1 MQIIDKSF
9 TFTAKM
15 KTKLNTEH
23 MKKIYIALAAFL
35 FTAAAFSQGVT
46 TSSLGGQVKDASNE
60 PLLGANVVAIHTPS
74 GTSYGAITDFD
85 GFYRL
90 SGMRIG
96 GPYTITI
103 SYVGFED
110 SVTEGIF
117 LNLGQTERI
126 SKQLSESATALDEV
140 IITAQSN
147 GVFDANKTG
156 AATSIDNKKVT
167 ALPNVSRSIADFAR
181 LTPQA
186 QIRGDNVISVSGQ
199 NNRYNA
205 LYIDGAV
212 NNDVFGLSGAG
223 TNGGQT
229 GVNPI
234 SIDAIES
241 FQVNVAPFDVKLGGF
256 AGGAI
261 SAITKSGTNE
271 FKGTAY
277 YLLRNEDFAGKTP
290 GVDDNR
296 ESLPDFTAETYGV
309 TIGGPIIEDKLFFFL
324 NYERQDDQTPQ
335 PFEGTYDGES
345 GLAGVDTFAN
355 FLQSEFGYDP
365 GSFENNTQTLT
376 SDKITLRL
384 DWNIA
389 KNHKLSFRNNYVKA
403 DFFGIGRST
412 STNIRFD
419 GGGQEFESISN
430 TASLELNSTF
440 GNNLANN
447 FILSYTR
454 VRDDRNPVG
463 SPFPTLEINDGDAR
477 IFAGSEP
484 FSTANRLDQDVITL
498 TNNFEIYSGRHTITI
513 GTHNE
518 YTDVTNIFFGRNFG
532 EYTYSTLQGFFD
544 DDANEYRS
552 SYSVLG
558 GVGDE
563 SVGAAEF
570 NLYQLGFYVQDEVQ
584 FTDNFKVSLGLR
596 LDFPIFEDGRGNT
609 DFNSRGVALLEAAGK
624 DLQGARVGQGPSTQT
639 HVSPRLGINWDV
651 KGDKKTQIRG
661 GLGIFTSR
669 IPLVWPGG
677 AYNNTG
683 NNVANTRIFRPRDA
697 GDPNNV
703 PAFNPDVNTQFREDR
718 QFQGNIDLLAEDLKL
733 PQTFKASIAIDQR
746 LPAGFTISAEIL
758 SNSTI
763 TGLNLENVNLVG
775 PQFRTTG
782 AGSRDN
788 FGGAR
793 VDNTY
798 GGIFLI
804 SNTGEG
810 SSWNTSLTL
819 SKNFYGSL
827 VDVRAQATYSYG
839 DSDVLFDGTSSQNI
853 SNWAFNESVN
863 GSNNLTVS
871 TSDFAQGD
879 RYLANVTADFKWS
892 KNLKTTFGLFYEGSD
907 GTPFS
912 YVVGNF
918 GSADLIDD
926 SGEAFTALPYI
937 PRNLEESLLI
947 DDGDLTAEQQ
957 WNLLDA
963 FIENDDYLSSRRGQ
977 FAERNASRA
986 KMSHIVDL
994 KVAQDFSFSVGG
1006 GRKNTIQVSADIF
1019 NFTNLLNNDWGRRFF
1034 TSGFDTAS
1042 LVNFEGFQDD
1052 GTTPTFSFNTN
1063 IDGALNNIDDAGLQS
1078 SRWQAQLGIRYIF

>member
-1 MQIIDKSF
+1 
-9 TFTAKM
+9 M
-15 KTKLNTEH
+15 KN
-23 MKKIYIALAAFL
+23 IYLFAVALL
-35 FTAAAFSQGVT
+35 FSAMAFSQGVT
-46 TSSLGGQVKDASNE
+46 TSSIGGQIKDNSGE
-60 PLLGANVVAIHTPS
+60 PLPGASVVAVHVPS
-74 GTSYGAITDFD
+74 GTKYGAATDFD
-85 GFYRL
+85 GFYRI

-103 SYVGFED
+103 SYVGFNED
-110 SVTEGIF
+110 VNQGIY
-117 LNLGQTERI
+117 LKLGQTERI
-126 SKQLSESATALDEV
+126 SKQLSESATALDEIV
-140 IITAQSN
+140 VTAQNNSI
-147 GVFDANKTG
+147 FDSNKTG

-186 QIRGDNVISVSGQ
+186 QIRGDNTISISGQ
-199 NNRYNA
+199 NNRFNA
-205 LYIDGAV
+205 LYVDGAV

-241 FQVNVAPFDVKLGGF
+241 FQVNVAPYDVKLGGF

-271 FKGTAY
+271 FKGSAY
-277 YLLRNEDFAGKTP
+277 YLFRNQDLAGKTP
-290 GVDDNR
+290 GVDENR
-296 ESLPDFTAETYGV
+296 EKLPDFTAETYGV
-309 TIGGPIIEDKLFFFL
+309 TIGGPIVKDKLFFFL
-324 NYERQDDQTPQ
+324 NYERQNDETPQ
-335 PFEGTYDGES
+335 PFEGTYDGDS
-345 GLAGVDTFAN
+345 GLAGVNAFAD

-365 GSFENNTQTLT
+365 GSFLNNTQTLT
-376 SDKITLRL
+376 SDKITFRL

-389 KNHKLSFRNNYVKA
+389 EHHKLSLRNNYVKA
-403 DFFGIGRST
+403 NFFGIGRSL
-412 STNIRFD
+412 SNSIRFD
-419 GGGQEFESISN
+419 GGGQDFESITN

-463 SPFPTLEINDGDAR
+463 SPFPTIEINDGDAR

-484 FSTANRLDQDVITL
+484 FSTANLLDQDIVTL
-498 TNNFEIYSGRHTITI
+498 TNNFEIYSGRHTVTL

-518 YTDVTNIFFGRNFG
+518 YSNITNLFFGRNFG

-563 SVGAAEF
+563 SLGAAEF
-570 NLYQLGFYVQDEVQ
+570 ELYQLGFYVQDEVQ
-584 FTDNFKVSLGLR
+584 ITDNFKVSAGVR
-596 LDFPIFEDGRGNT
+596 FDFPIFDDGRGNT
-609 DFNSRGVALLEAAGK
+609 DFNTRGVALLEAAGK
-624 DLQGARVGQGPSTQT
+624 DLQGARVGQQPNTQT
-639 HVSPRLGINWDV
+639 HISPRLGINWDV
-651 KGDKKTQIRG
+651 QGNKKTQIRG

-683 NNVANTRIFRPRDA
+683 NNVANTRFFRPNA
-697 GDPNNV
+697 QL
-703 PAFNPDVNTQFREDR
+703 PAFNPDVNTQFREDS
-718 QFQGNIDLLAEDLKL
+718 QFQGNIDLLAEDIRL

-763 TGLNLENVNLVG
+763 TGLNLENLNLVG

-782 AGSRDN
+782 AGARDN
-788 FGGAR
+788 FGGEL
-793 VDNTY
+793 VDETY

-810 SSWNTSLTL
+810 KSWNTSLTL
-819 SKNFYGSL
+819 SKNFYSTL

-839 DSDVLFDGTSSQNI
+839 DSDVLFDGQSSQNI

-863 GSNNLTVS
+863 GANNLTVS
-871 TSDFAQGD
+871 TSDFSQGN

-892 KNLKTTFGLFYEGSD
+892 KALKTTFGLFYEGAD

-918 GSADLIDD
+918 GSANLIDD
-926 SGEAFTALPYI
+926 SGEAFTALPFI
-937 PRNLEESLLI
+937 PSNFEEALLI
-947 DDGDLTAEQQ
+947 DDGGLTAEEQFV
-957 WNLLDA
+957 LLDA
-963 FIENDDYLSSRRGQ
+963 FIESDDYLRTRRGQ

-986 KMSHIVDL
+986 RMSHIIDL
-994 KVAQDFSFSVGG
+994 KVAQDFNFNIGG
-1006 GRKNTIQVSADIF
+1006 DKTNTIQVSFDVF
-1019 NFTNLLNNDWGRRFF
+1019 NFTNLLNRDWGRRFF
-1034 TSGFDTAS
+1034 TSAFDTAS
-1042 LVNFEGFQDD
+1042 LVNFEGFADD
-1052 GTTPTFSFNTN
+1052 GTTPTYSFNTN
-1063 IDGALNNIDDAGLQS
+1063 LDGSLNDIDDSGLQS
-1078 SRWQAQLGIRYIF
+1078 SRWQAQLGIKYIFN